1 MTDDGQKRKVVDRRM
16 DGDVESE
23 EWSEEGQ
30 ILVTEQEMNAWV
42 KEVCDL
48 IGSPVVSLT
57 V

>member
-1 MTDDGQKRKVVDRRM
+1 MERGV

-48 IGSPVVSLT
+48 IRSPVVTLT